1 MSDEKTTRSARGAA
15 PSKASRAKPAP
26 AAETATPVKPATA
39 RKTAAAGKA
48 AAAAPAAKPTKTP
61 RAAKTVDASEAS
73 EASQMLAERAS
84 AQKRPPGF
92 RLVQRINF
100 EMARRGISQ
109 YAQVASEMGFIDDE
123 RGQYLSR
130 LQYGHRSWNSA
141 SLERLRMVAVWL
153 ELAPLEVFMLA
164 DVVTD
169 DDALVE
175 TPASGELDRLLG
187 RITLDQEY
195 GNLLPHY
202 ADLSVLPPWA
212 KVMLLMLYDDVNR
225 FRLKESGKDAGI
237 PVQGLLTLARRLPK

>member
-1 MSDEKTTRSARGAA
+1 MSDEKSTRPALGAV
-15 PSKASRAKPAP
+15 PPKASRAKPAT
-26 AAETATPVKPATA
+26 AAKTTTA
-39 RKTAAAGKA
+39 RKSVAADKTVAASKTDKTTKA
-48 AAAAPAAKPTKTP
+48 PRTAKP
-61 RAAKTVDASEAS
+61 AEASEAD

-141 SLERLRMVAVWL
+141 SLERLRMAAVWL

-175 TPASGELDRLLG
+175 TPVSDELDRMLA

-212 KVMLLMLYDDVNR
+212 KVMMLLLYDDVNR
-225 FRLKESGKDAGI
+225 FRLKESGKDAGL
-237 PVQGLLTLARRLPK
+237 PAKGLLTLARRLPK